1 MQRDRG
7 VRENSTTSGG
17 AFVNSG
23 DFGFRGS
30 MFPSIFGGKD
40 PFDDP
45 FFTRPLGG
53 MFGSDMYTSGAPAN
67 NLQHANR
74 SKGPVIEELDS
85 DAEAELEKKQEND
98 VTDAAWANK
107 NPLVEHPEDQDNG
120 KSTCFPF
127 IVCRSGLSAYNI
139 PNLTDHGKSKSK
151 GREVS
156 FNTNHNNVDR
166 NRAHTKSASFQ
177 RVTYG
182 GINGAYYTAT
192 TTRTTGSDGVTL
204 EESKQ
209 ADRTTGQA
217 THTISRG
224 IQDKGHSVTRKLDSD
239 GKVDTVQT
247 LHNLNED
254 ELVGFEQAWK
264 GNTDRHLHGHPV
276 DFPGN
281 SGNIAAGHG
290 QLAPWGGYPDPFKDF
305 SGRHGMQNFD
315 RSFQAQSSGG
325 KPKKIVTINIE

>member
-1 MQRDRG
+1 MLTRVCFSLALPFPYIIIINQLQHHFTRTAKQGIVSNTMQRDRE

-17 AFVNSG
+17 PFVNSG

-30 MFPSIFGGKD
+30 TFPSIFGGKD

-45 FFTRPLGG
+45 FFTRPFGG
-53 MFGSDMYTSGAPAN
+53 LFGSDVYSSGAPAD

-85 DAEAELEKKQEND
+85 DAEGELEKKQEND
-98 VTDAAWANK
+98 VTDATWANK
-107 NPLVEHPEDQDNG
+107 NPLVEHPEDQDN
-120 KSTCFPF
+120 
-127 IVCRSGLSAYNI
+127 
-139 PNLTDHGKSKSK
+139 DHGKSKSK
-151 GREVS
+151 AREVS
-156 FNTNHNNVDR
+156 FNTNHNNVEG
-166 NRAHTKSASFQ
+166 NRSHTRSASFQ

-217 THTISRG
+217 THRISRG

-239 GKVDTVQT
+239 GKVNTMQT

-254 ELVGFEQAWK
+254 ELLGFEQAWR
-264 GNTDRHLHGHPV
+264 GNTDRLSHGDRF
-276 DFPGN
+276 DFPGKSDRRWPWSTGSLGRI
-281 SGNIAAGHG
+281 SGSIQRAFWETWYAE
-290 QLAPWGGYPDPFKDF
+290 F
-305 SGRHGMQNFD
+305 
-315 RSFQAQSSGG
+315 
-325 KPKKIVTINIE
+325 

>member
-17 AFVNSG
+17 PFVNSG

-45 FFTRPLGG
+45 FFSRPFGG
-53 MFGSDMYTSGAPAN
+53 LFGSDMSSAGAPAN

-74 SKGPVIEELDS
+74 SMGPVIEELDS

-107 NPLVEHPEDQDNG
+107 NPLVEHPEDQDN
-120 KSTCFPF
+120 
-127 IVCRSGLSAYNI
+127 
-139 PNLTDHGKSKSK
+139 
-151 GREVS
+151 
-156 FNTNHNNVDR
+156 DR

-217 THTISRG
+217 THRISRG

-264 GNTDRHLHGHPV
+264 GNTDRHLHGDPF

-281 SGNIAAGHG
+281 SAPKPTSPPNPSPPAATLQPSKRPKAAHSSSRKER
-290 QLAPWGGYPDPFKDF
+290 QQHPIL
-305 SGRHGMQNFD
+305 
-315 RSFQAQSSGG
+315 QAQTESCHAAHEIKSS
-325 KPKKIVTINIE
+325 KKKMIPLLHQQRRNIRLVSFF

>member
-7 VRENSTTSGG
+7 VRQNSTTSGG
-17 AFVNSG
+17 PFVNSG

-45 FFTRPLGG
+45 FFSRPFGG
-53 MFGSDMYTSGAPAN
+53 LFGSDISSSGGPAN
-67 NLQHANR
+67 LQQHANR

-85 DAEAELEKKQEND
+85 DAAGELEKKQEN
-98 VTDAAWANK
+98 DAAWANK

-120 KSTCFPF
+120 
-127 IVCRSGLSAYNI
+127 
-139 PNLTDHGKSKSK
+139 HGKSNSK

-156 FNTNHNNVDR
+156 FNTNHNNVEGKR
-166 NRAHTKSASFQ
+166 SHTRSASFQ

-209 ADRTTGQA
+209 ADSTTGQA
-217 THTISRG
+217 THRISRG

-239 GKVDTVQT
+239 GKVDTMQT

-254 ELVGFEQAWK
+254 ELVGFEQAWR
-264 GNTDRHLHGHPV
+264 GSADRHLHGADPF
-276 DFPGN
+276 DFPKN
-281 SGNIAAGHG
+281 SGNIPARHG
-290 QLAPWGGYPDPFKDF
+290 QLAARGGFPDPFKEI
-305 SGRHGMQNFD
+305 SGGHGMQSFD
-315 RSFQAQSSGG
+315 RGFQAQSSGG
-325 KPKKIVTINIE
+325 KPKKVVTINIE